1 VQSYHSVLTYLRS
14 MNRNTFILAAA
25 LFVVVALGLQAQPDG
40 GAAARALI
48 AQTSADSILAHRVA
62 DFVDHYPH
70 RLSGSAMLEQGLDWI
85 VASLRREGWAVREQP
100 VVVPH
105 WQRGTESL
113 SMVSPVSRNMPML
126 GLGGSVGTE
135 GKPLRAKVFVVG
147 SFEELERKS
156 AQAKGRIVL
165 FNVPF
170 TDYGSTVRYR
180 YDGAVQAAKHGAVAS
195 LVRSVGPYGIQT
207 PHTGGMGYDNS
218 VQRIPHAAITMEDAM
233 MLQRFQDRGETV
245 ELELSMSA
253 RWLPDAPSR
262 NIVIEIPGSEK
273 PNEVVVMGGHID
285 SWDVGQGAMDD
296 AGGCFAA
303 WRALHAMRA
312 LGMKPKRTIRVVF
325 WTNEENGLR
334 GGHAYEEQT
343 RHETHVLAV
352 ESDEGTFAPRGFS
365 TNAKGPLFAD
375 LTSYAKFLEPIGA
388 GTIEEGGGGADI
400 SPLEE
405 KGVPVM
411 SLQVDG
417 SRYFWYHHTDGDTF
431 DKLDAKELNHCAA
444 ALAVITWYAAQR

>member
-1 VQSYHSVLTYLRS
+1 MKQNIV
-14 MNRNTFILAAA
+14 ILAAA
-25 LFVVVALGLQAQPDG
+25 MSILAAMGLRAQHDG
-40 GAAARALI
+40 GTAARALI
-48 AQTSADSILAHRVA
+48 GQITSDSLLSSRVA

-70 RLSGSAMLEQGLDWI
+70 RLSGSSMLELGLDWI
-85 VASLRREGWAVREQP
+85 VAALRRDGWNVRQQN
-100 VVVPH
+100 VMVPH
-105 WQRGTESL
+105 WERGEESVT
-113 SMVSPVSRNMPML
+113 MVSPLRRKMPML
-126 GLGGSVGTE
+126 GLGGSVGT
-135 GKPLRAKVFVVG
+135 GGRPVRARVLVVG
-147 SFEELERKS
+147 SFDELSKRS
-156 AQAKGRIVL
+156 ADAKGRIVV

-207 PHTGGMGYDNS
+207 PHTGGMGYDS
-218 VQRIPHAAITMEDAM
+218 ATPRIPHAAITMEDAM

-245 ELELSMSA
+245 ELELAMSA

-262 NIVIEIPGSEK
+262 NIVIEIPGTEK

-334 GGHAYEEQT
+334 GGRAYEEQT
-343 RHETHVLAV
+343 RNETHVLAV

>member
-1 VQSYHSVLTYLRS
+1 MKQNIV
-14 MNRNTFILAAA
+14 ILAAA
-25 LFVVVALGLQAQPDG
+25 MSILAAMGLRAQHDG
-40 GAAARALI
+40 GTAARALI
-48 AQTSADSILAHRVA
+48 GQITSDSLLSSRVA

-70 RLSGSAMLEQGLDWI
+70 RLSGSSMLELGLDWI
-85 VASLRREGWAVREQP
+85 VAALRRDGWNVRQQN
-100 VVVPH
+100 VMVPH
-105 WQRGTESL
+105 WERGEESVT
-113 SMVSPVSRNMPML
+113 MVSPLRRKMPML
-126 GLGGSVGTE
+126 GLGGSVGT
-135 GKPLRAKVFVVG
+135 GGRPVRARVLVVG
-147 SFEELERKS
+147 SFDELAKRS
-156 AQAKGRIVL
+156 ADAKGRIVV

-207 PHTGGMGYDNS
+207 PHTGGMGYDS
-218 VQRIPHAAITMEDAM
+218 ATPRIPHAAITMEDAM

-245 ELELSMSA
+245 ELELAMSA

-262 NIVIEIPGSEK
+262 NIVIEIPGTEK

-334 GGHAYEEQT
+334 GGRAYEEQT
-343 RHETHVLAV
+343 RNETHMLAV

-365 TNAKGPLFAD
+365 TNAKGSLFAD

>member
-1 VQSYHSVLTYLRS
+1 
-14 MNRNTFILAAA
+14 MNQYRLLLAGIVVACTWLNLHAQGDGGASAAA
-25 LFVVVALGLQAQPDG
+25 LIRQ
-40 GAAARALI
+40 I
-48 AQTSADSILAHRVA
+48 SSDSVLAHRVA

-70 RLSGSAMLEQGLDWI
+70 RLSGSAMLERGLDWI
-85 VASLRREGWAVREQP
+85 VAMLRRDGWTVREQSTM
-100 VVVPH
+100 VPH
-105 WQRGTESL
+105 WERGEESL
-113 SMVSPVSRNMPML
+113 VMTSPLRRKMPML
-126 GLGGSVGTE
+126 GLGGSVGTN
-135 GKPLRAKVFVVG
+135 GTAVRAKTLVVG
-147 SFEELERKS
+147 SFDELERRS
-156 AQAKGRIVL
+156 AEAKGRIVV

-207 PHTGGMGYDNS
+207 PHTGGMSYGDA
-218 VQRIPHAAITMEDAM
+218 QRRIPHAAITMEDAM

-262 NIVIEIPGSEK
+262 NIVIELPGTEL

-285 SWDVGQGAMDD
+285 SWDIGQGAMDD

-334 GGHAYEEQT
+334 GGRAYEEQT
-343 RHETHVLAV
+343 RHEKHVLAV

-365 TNAKGPLFAD
+365 TNATGEMFERLRAIVG
-375 LTSYAKFLEPIGA
+375 LLQPIGA
-388 GTIEEGGGGADI
+388 GRLEPGGGGADI

-411 SLQVDG
+411 SLQVDD

-431 DKLDAKELNHCAA
+431 DKLDAKELNHCATA
-444 ALAVITWYAAQR
+444 MAVVTWYAANW

>member
-1 VQSYHSVLTYLRS
+1 MKQNIV
-14 MNRNTFILAAA
+14 ILAAA
-25 LFVVVALGLQAQPDG
+25 MSILAAMGLRAQHDG
-40 GAAARALI
+40 GTAARALI
-48 AQTSADSILAHRVA
+48 SQITSDSLLSSRVA

-70 RLSGSAMLEQGLDWI
+70 RLSGSSMLELGLDWI
-85 VASLRREGWAVREQP
+85 VAALRRDGWNVRQQN
-100 VVVPH
+100 VMVPH
-105 WQRGTESL
+105 WERGEESVT
-113 SMVSPVSRNMPML
+113 MVSPLRRKMPML
-126 GLGGSVGTE
+126 GLGGSVGT
-135 GKPLRAKVFVVG
+135 GGRPVRARVLVVG
-147 SFEELERKS
+147 SFDELSKRS
-156 AQAKGRIVL
+156 AEAKGRIVV

-207 PHTGGMGYDNS
+207 PHTGGMGYDS
-218 VQRIPHAAITMEDAM
+218 ATPRIPHAAITMEDAM

-245 ELELSMSA
+245 ELELAMSA

-262 NIVIEIPGSEK
+262 NIVIEIPGTEK

-334 GGHAYEEQT
+334 GGRAYEEQT
-343 RHETHVLAV
+343 RNETHVLAV

>member
-1 VQSYHSVLTYLRS
+1 MKQNIV
-14 MNRNTFILAAA
+14 ILAAA
-25 LFVVVALGLQAQPDG
+25 MSILAAMGLRAQHDG
-40 GAAARALI
+40 GTAARALI
-48 AQTSADSILAHRVA
+48 GQITSDSLLSSRVA

-70 RLSGSAMLEQGLDWI
+70 RLSGSSMLELGLDWI
-85 VASLRREGWAVREQP
+85 VAALRRDGWIVRQQN
-100 VVVPH
+100 VMVPH
-105 WQRGTESL
+105 WERGEESVT
-113 SMVSPVSRNMPML
+113 MVSPLRRKMPML
-126 GLGGSVGTE
+126 GLGGSVGT
-135 GKPLRAKVFVVG
+135 GGRPVRARVLVVG
-147 SFEELERKS
+147 SFDELSKRS
-156 AQAKGRIVL
+156 ADAKGRIVV

-207 PHTGGMGYDNS
+207 PHTGGMGYDS
-218 VQRIPHAAITMEDAM
+218 ATPRIPHAAITMEDAM

-245 ELELSMSA
+245 ELELAMSA

-262 NIVIEIPGSEK
+262 NIVIEIPGTEK

-334 GGHAYEEQT
+334 GGRAYEEQT
-343 RHETHVLAV
+343 RNETHVLAV

>member
-1 VQSYHSVLTYLRS
+1 MLTYLRG
-14 MNRNTFILAAA
+14 MKQNIVILAAA
-25 LFVVVALGLQAQPDG
+25 MSILAAMGLRAQHDG
-40 GAAARALI
+40 GTAARALI
-48 AQTSADSILAHRVA
+48 GQITSDSLLSSRVA

-70 RLSGSAMLEQGLDWI
+70 RLSGSSMLELGLDWI
-85 VASLRREGWAVREQP
+85 VAALRRDGWNVRQQN
-100 VVVPH
+100 VMVPH
-105 WQRGTESL
+105 WERGEESVT
-113 SMVSPVSRNMPML
+113 MVSPLRRKMPML
-126 GLGGSVGTE
+126 GLGGSVGT
-135 GKPLRAKVFVVG
+135 GGRPVRARVLVVG
-147 SFEELERKS
+147 SFDELAKRS
-156 AQAKGRIVL
+156 ADAKGRIVV

-207 PHTGGMGYDNS
+207 PHTGGMGYDS
-218 VQRIPHAAITMEDAM
+218 ATPRIPHAAITMEDAM

-245 ELELSMSA
+245 ELELAMSA

-262 NIVIEIPGSEK
+262 NIVIEIPGTEK

-334 GGHAYEEQT
+334 GGRAYEEQT
-343 RHETHVLAV
+343 RNETHVLAV

>member
-1 VQSYHSVLTYLRS
+1 MKQNIV
-14 MNRNTFILAAA
+14 ILAAA
-25 LFVVVALGLQAQPDG
+25 MSILAAMGLRAQHDG
-40 GAAARALI
+40 GTAARALI
-48 AQTSADSILAHRVA
+48 GQITSDSLLSSRVA

-70 RLSGSAMLEQGLDWI
+70 RLSGSSMLELGLDWI
-85 VASLRREGWAVREQP
+85 VAALRRDGWNVRQQN
-100 VVVPH
+100 VMVPH
-105 WQRGTESL
+105 WERGEESVT
-113 SMVSPVSRNMPML
+113 MVSPLRRKMPML
-126 GLGGSVGTE
+126 GLGGSVGT
-135 GKPLRAKVFVVG
+135 GGRPVRARVLVVG
-147 SFEELERKS
+147 SFDELAKRS
-156 AQAKGRIVL
+156 ADAKGRIVV

-207 PHTGGMGYDNS
+207 PHTGGMGYDS
-218 VQRIPHAAITMEDAM
+218 ATPRIPHAAITMEDAM

-245 ELELSMSA
+245 ELELAMSA

-262 NIVIEIPGSEK
+262 NIVIEIPGTEK

-334 GGHAYEEQT
+334 GGRAYEEQT
-343 RHETHVLAV
+343 RNETHVLAV